1 MRQIKIGSKQLINL
15 MEFSFDNK
23 KYNSYL
29 DYYNN
34 DVVYKEIEFTK
45 KTIINGKE
53 NNYQYSFHQF
63 LTHQLILKDLSV
75 NFKIDENNIELKVEL
90 PDVRYNLIKQFNM
103 DEREHF
109 LFNTYIVILPESD
122 FSLHFCFEY
131 MYPGDL
137 VCDYIEI
144 YKGGELVKKIS
155 RMEYW
160 LMILSFSEYLKKPKE
175 GV

>member
-15 MEFSFDNK
+15 IEFSFDRK
-23 KYNSYL
+23 KHNSYL
-29 DYYNN
+29 DYYNQ
-34 DVVYKEIEFTK
+34 EIMYNEVDFSK
-45 KTIINGKE
+45 GKIINGE
-53 NNYQYSFHQF
+53 VYSYQYIFNHS
-63 LTHQLILKDLSV
+63 LTYYLILKDLSV
-75 NFKIDENNIELKVEL
+75 NLGIDDKYIDLKTEL
-90 PDVRYNLIKQFNM
+90 PEVRYSLIKQLNTN
-103 DEREHF
+103 EREHF
-109 LFNTYIVILPESD
+109 LFNTHIVKLPESD
-122 FSLHFCFEY
+122 FTLHFCFEY